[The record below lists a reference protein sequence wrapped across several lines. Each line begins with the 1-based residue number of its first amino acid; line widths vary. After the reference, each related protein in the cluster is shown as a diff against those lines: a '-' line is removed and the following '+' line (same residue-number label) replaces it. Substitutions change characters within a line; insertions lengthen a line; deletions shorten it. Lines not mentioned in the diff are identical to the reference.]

1 MRLLV
6 VEDYEPLRS
15 SLVRALKNAG
25 YAVDETGDG
34 EEAIWYLDNNP
45 YDLAILDIM
54 LPQRDGYS
62 IIKHVRNQDAETAL
76 LVLSAKDT
84 TEDQVNGLDL
94 GADDYMCK
102 PFAIDE
108 LMARI
113 RSLLRRRHAK
123 RSPVLRWHNLSF
135 DSNTRKTT
143 VDDQVIDL
151 SAREATLLEYLFNHQ
166 GALITR
172 NDLWEHLYD
181 FNAEVTSNV
190 VDQWVARIRRKI
202 TQAGCGDPIETVR
215 GQGYR
220 FKDEQES

>member
-6 VEDYEPLRS
+6 VEDYEPLRT
-15 SLVRALKNAG
+15 SLVRALKDAG

-34 EEAIWYLDNNP
+34 DEAVWYLDHNP

-62 IIKHVRNQDAETAL
+62 IIKHVRQKNDETAI

-84 TEDQVNGLDL
+84 TEDQVTGLDL

-123 RSPVLRWHNLSF
+123 RAPVLTWQTLSF
-135 DSNTRKTT
+135 DSNSRRTA
-143 VDDQVIDL
+143 VQDQVIDL

-166 GALITR
+166 GTLVTR

-202 TQAGCGDPIETVR
+202 CKAGCADPIETIR

-220 FKDEQES
+220 FKDENES